1 MKNTNVLLIFLILAV
16 IFAALWTGTSS
27 QSTSSDDSVGYY
39 SQPASQVYVN
49 ESSGGGGAYPIPIP
63 IPIPHPQPQPQPHQ
77 HNLGPGGQHQ
87 PQPHQHNLGPGGQH
101 QPIHTHFIT
110 KPIHANVIHK

>member
-16 IFAALWTGTSS
+16 IFAALWTGTSI
-27 QSTSSDDSVGYY
+27 QSTSYDDSGGYY

-49 ESSGGGGAYPIPIP
+49 ETSGGGGAYPIPIP
-63 IPIPHPQPQPQPHQ
+63 IPIPQPQPQPQPHQ
-77 HNLGPGGQHQ
+77 HNLGPGGQQ
-87 PQPHQHNLGPGGQH
+87 WPNLGPGGQR
-101 QPIHTHFIT
+101 QPIHTHFI